1 MEACLRQLL
10 LLVCAWSFTGCA
22 FLHHHQLGEIDSEV
36 VRKGRKFVIL
46 LSETGVNL
54 AEAGGILQNA
64 TRHAKTQRDIGR
76 ATAII
81 EMFQMGPRTGNPVFT
96 EKFADQLVD
105 QVLER
110 CPRGRISG
118 LASTREMAKY
128 PVVSGEI
135 VKVSGY
141 CYDKEGA

>member
-1 MEACLRQLL
+1 MAAVLAL
-10 LLVCAWSFTGCA
+10 SGCA
-22 FLHHHQLGEIDSEV
+22 FLHHQQLGDVDSDV

-46 LSETGVNL
+46 LSETGVNV
-54 AEAGGILQNA
+54 AEAGSILKA
-64 TRHAKTQRDIGR
+64 TTRHQKTQQDVGR

-96 EKFADQLVD
+96 EKFADNLVD
-105 QVLER
+105 QILER
-110 CPRGRISG
+110 CPKGRISG
-118 LASTREMAKY
+118 LASTRESAKY

-135 VKVSGY
+135 VKITGY